1 VKKPLCA
8 GSTVKQNRTGDVH
21 NLSEEEE
28 IYRINDGM
36 KSLQQFIPNSSKTDK
51 ASMLDEVY
59 EYTKYLRLR
68 QMAMDARMRGV
79 DMRATGSGQG
89 LIPVTSPTS
98 PAVPHSMSVPG
109 TMMDLEI
116 QQRCKV
122 EQLGMVHQ
130 SSSKGIIGNMERMNY
145 GVNENGDHD
154 LSGMTEAQVEDTD
167 SERENALEG
176 YQSEANTILQ
186 PDATPS
192 TCFMLVS
199 SSWLM
204 HEVVKLVVIQVE

>member
-1 VKKPLCA
+1 
-8 GSTVKQNRTGDVH
+8 
-21 NLSEEEE
+21 
-28 IYRINDGM
+28 
-36 KSLQQFIPNSSKTDK
+36 
-51 ASMLDEVY
+51 
-59 EYTKYLRLR
+59 
-68 QMAMDARMRGV
+68 
-79 DMRATGSGQG
+79 
-89 LIPVTSPTS
+89 
-98 PAVPHSMSVPG
+98 
-109 TMMDLEI
+109 
-116 QQRCKV
+116 
-122 EQLGMVHQ
+122 
-130 SSSKGIIGNMERMNY
+130 MERMNY